1 MSSVPSPGRIERALI
16 RLLMRPSTVVA
27 VEALSP
33 HFRLVDLAGDA
44 LKGVAWSPGQKLQIM
59 LNGLRTARTY
69 TPMCWDEREGRTR
82 LLAWSHGEGPGSQW
96 AETVTQGDPCQFFGP
111 RRSLDVSG
119 LAGPLVL
126 FGDETSFA
134 LAAALSQTRD
144 HALHLL
150 FEVSDIQECEPVL
163 QALGLGHAVLVE
175 RTADDGHLSSLDDR
189 LRHVAHGN
197 AGVVLTGRAPA
208 IQSMRR
214 TLKVVGIGSSRIRTK
229 AYWAPGNVGLD

>member
-1 MSSVPSPGRIERALI
+1 MTSVASPGRIERALI

-44 LKGVAWSPGQKLQIM
+44 LKGVAWLPGQKLQIM

-69 TPMCWDEREGRTR
+69 TPMCWDDREGRTR

-96 AETVTQGDPCQFFGP
+96 TETVSQGDPCQFFGP

-134 LAAALSQTRD
+134 LAAALSQARD
-144 HALHLL
+144 RALHLL
-150 FEVSDIQECEPVL
+150 FEVSDVQECEPVL
-163 QALGLGHAVLVE
+163 RALGLGHAIMVE
-175 RTADDGHLSSLDDR
+175 RIADDRHLSVLEDR
-189 LRHVAHGN
+189 LRHFALDEVGF
-197 AGVVLTGRAPA
+197 VLTGRAPA
-208 IQSMRR
+208 IQRMRR
-214 TLKVVGIGSSRIRTK
+214 ALREIGIQSARIRTK
-229 AYWAPGNVGLD
+229 AYWAPGKVGLD